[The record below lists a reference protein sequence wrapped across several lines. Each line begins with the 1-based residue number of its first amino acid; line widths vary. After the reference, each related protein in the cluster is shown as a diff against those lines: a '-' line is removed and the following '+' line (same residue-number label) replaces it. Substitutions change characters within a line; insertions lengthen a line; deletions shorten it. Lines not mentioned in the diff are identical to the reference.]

1 METWR
6 RRFLVLTI
14 LLLATGLRFYRLDA
28 QSFWNDEGNSARL
41 SERSISKII
50 EGTASDIHPP
60 LYYLIL
66 RGWRELVGDS
76 EFGLRSFSAFAGV
89 LTVAVTITLGKSFR
103 TRINTD
109 DTDKKKNPYS
119 SVFIR
124 VPILAGLL
132 TAVSPP
138 LIYYS
143 QETRMYSLLA
153 LWAVLSTWLLLRWQQ
168 LIINRSPLT
177 IRYSVFYLLIII
189 AGLYTQYF
197 FAAVLITH
205 NLLVLIWLW
214 EKSRGAEERREY
226 HPFTRSPKRPQV
238 AHPFIHWLAIML
250 TAALAYLPWLPIFLN
265 QTGGRPEMQGSV
277 WQFLIDTGRWLVLGA
292 TIRPETAVLP
302 LVAALLLVIGGLMIS
317 WNGTA
322 ILSLT
327 IPVLFMIAAG
337 ATQPQFFKFMTVA
350 VPFFYLLIASAF
362 NRRGRGERRE
372 SFPSSAFSALSAV
385 SFLILLVGS
394 GRSLQNL
401 YFNPAYA
408 RADYRGM
415 AARIEAENH
424 PNAGVI
430 LDAPNQWEV
439 FTYYHRE
446 GAPVYPI
453 PTSFPQPDQID
464 AELTEI
470 AARHD
475 RLYVIFWGDAQRD
488 PERLV
493 ERWLDE
499 HAFKATDEWIGDAR
513 FVTYAV
519 PSEPAK
525 EMETAVNLPFG
536 DAITLKGYTL
546 AGDKLAPGDIVQIT
560 LFWETAVPLD
570 TRYKVFLHLV
580 DASGQLVAQRDS
592 EPGGGLNLTT
602 RWPPG
607 ETIVDNHGVLIPAD
621 LPSGSYQLL
630 IGLYDLTDPNARL
643 PIQTNAGLIDAYP
656 IATISVK

>member
-1 METWR
+1 MKSKP
-6 RRFLVLTI
+6 LLASILI

-41 SERSISKII
+41 SERSIPAII

-89 LTVAVTITLGKSFR
+89 LTIAGTMAIAKNFR
-103 TRINTD
+103 TRLNAG
-109 DTDKKKNPYS
+109 KRRFLFLSAS
-119 SVFIR
+119 SAFVR
-124 VPILAGLL
+124 VPLLAGLL

-153 LWAVLSTWLLLRWQQ
+153 LLAVFSTWLLLKIHNSQFSIHNS
-168 LIINRSPLT
+168 L
-177 IRYSVFYLLIII
+177 FYLLTII
-189 AGLYTQYF
+189 AGLYTHYF
-197 FAAVLITH
+197 FTAVLITH
-205 NLLVLIWLW
+205 NLLVLIWLINKRKETGGW
-214 EKSRGAEERREY
+214 RRL
-226 HPFTRSPKRPQV
+226 SPQLPNSH
-238 AHPFIHWLAIML
+238 APMLPWIAIML
-250 TAALAYLPWLPIFLN
+250 AAALAYLPWLPIFLN
-265 QTGGRPEMQGSV
+265 QTGGRPGVRQSALTFLLEM
-277 WQFLIDTGRWLVLGA
+277 GRWLALGSTMDA
-292 TIRPETAVLP
+292 ETAVLP
-302 LVAALLLVIGGLMIS
+302 LIVAIILLVGGLLIGRN
-317 WNGTA
+317 WTIVLGLA
-322 ILSLT
+322 IPT
-327 IPVLFMIAAG
+327 LFMLAAG
-337 ATQPQFFKFMTVA
+337 TTQPQYFKFMTVA
-350 VPFFYLLIASAF
+350 VPFFCLLIAAAF
-362 NRRGRGERRE
+362 NRKGREGRKDF
-372 SFPSSAFSALSAV
+372 SFAFSVLFAV
-385 SFLILLVGS
+385 SFLILLVGN

-401 YFNPAYA
+401 YTNPAYA
-408 RADYRGM
+408 RADYRSM
-415 AARIEAENH
+415 ADRIEAENH
-424 PNAGVI
+424 PNAGII

-439 FTYYHRE
+439 FTYYHHD

-453 PTSFPQPDQID
+453 PTGRPLPDKIG

-475 RLYVIFWGDAQRD
+475 RLYAIFWGEAQRD

-499 HAFKATDEWIGDAR
+499 HAFKATDEWIGDVR

-519 PSEPAK
+519 PAEPAV
-525 EMETAVNLPFG
+525 EMATAVHLPFG
-536 DAITLKGYTL
+536 SAITLKGYTL
-546 AGDKLAPGDIVQIT
+546 VSDKLAPGDIVQIT
-560 LFWETAVPLD
+560 LFWETAVSLQ

-580 DASGQLVAQRDS
+580 DANGQLVAQRDS

-607 ETIVDNHGVLIPAD
+607 ETIIDNHGILIPSD
-621 LPSGSYQLL
+621 LPPGSYQIR

-643 PIQTNAGLIDAYP
+643 PILTGDGPVDAYL
-656 IATISVK
+656 ITTISVGQSPL

>member
-1 METWR
+1 MKIGWR
-6 RRFLVLTI
+6 QRLALLVI
-14 LLLATGLRFYRLDA
+14 LWLATGLRFYRLEA

-41 SERSISKII
+41 SERSIPAII

-66 RGWRELVGDS
+66 HGWRKLVGDS

-89 LTVAVTITLGKSFR
+89 LTVAVTIALGKEFR
-103 TRINTD
+103 TRMNAN
-109 DTDKKKNPYS
+109 KRRFLFLSAS

-124 VPILAGLL
+124 VPLLAGLL

-143 QETRMYSLLA
+143 QETRMYSLLV
-153 LWAVLSTWLLLRWQQ
+153 LLAVLATWLLLRWQSCVMRHTSCVKW
-168 LIINRSPLT
+168 LIGYGLCAVT
-177 IRYSVFYLLIII
+177 
-189 AGLYTQYF
+189 GLYTQYF

-205 NLLVLIWLW
+205 NLLVLLWLINKRKETGVW
-214 EKSRGAEERREY
+214 KSL
-226 HPFTRSPKRPQV
+226 SPLLPCS
-238 AHPFIHWLAIML
+238 PTPLLHWFAIML
-250 TAALAYLPWLPIFLN
+250 AAALAYLPWLPIFLN
-265 QTGGRPEMQGSV
+265 QTGGRPGMRESALTFLLEM
-277 WQFLIDTGRWLVLGA
+277 GRWLALGS
-292 TIRPETAVLP
+292 TIEAGTAVLP
-302 LVAALLLVIGGLMIS
+302 LIAAAVLMIYGLMIS
-317 WNGTA
+317 RNW
-322 ILSLT
+322 T
-327 IPVLFMIAAG
+327 IVLGLLIPTLFMFTAG
-337 ATQPQFFKFMTVA
+337 ATQPQYFKFMTVA
-350 VPFFYLLIASAF
+350 VPFFCLLIAAAF
-362 NRRGRGERRE
+362 NRRGRGERRG
-372 SFPSSAFSALSAV
+372 SFLFSAFSAV
-385 SFLILLVGS
+385 FFLLLLVGN

-401 YFNPAYA
+401 YFNPSYA

-424 PNAGVI
+424 PNAGII

-439 FTYYHRE
+439 FTYYHRD

-453 PTSFPQPDQID
+453 PTGRPLPDKIN

-475 RLYVIFWGDAQRD
+475 RLYVIFWGEAQRD
-488 PERLV
+488 PELLV

-499 HAFKATDEWIGDAR
+499 HAFKATDEWIGDVR

-519 PSEPAK
+519 PSEPAA
-525 EMETAVNLPFG
+525 EMATAVHLPFG

-546 AGDKLAPGDIVQIT
+546 ASDQLAPGDIVQIT

-580 DASGQLVAQRDS
+580 DANGQLVAQRDS
-592 EPGGGLNLTT
+592 EPGGGLNPTT

-607 ETIVDNHGVLIPAD
+607 ETIIDNHGILIPAD
-621 LPSGSYQLL
+621 LPPGTYSLL
-630 IGLYDLTDPNARL
+630 LGLYDLTDPAQRL
-643 PIQTNAGLIDAYP
+643 PIQAETGIVDAFSV
-656 IATISVK
+656 ARISVSN